1 MIFYGLKG
9 AGRKQT
15 CQSRTHREWTGTM
28 VETINGRVMV
38 LVSLKKWGRGKSI
51 IKRIQDDWLVNRKL
65 NFKQL
70 ERDKG
75 FLVYL

>member
-1 MIFYGLKG
+1 
-9 AGRKQT
+9 
-15 CQSRTHREWTGTM
+15 M